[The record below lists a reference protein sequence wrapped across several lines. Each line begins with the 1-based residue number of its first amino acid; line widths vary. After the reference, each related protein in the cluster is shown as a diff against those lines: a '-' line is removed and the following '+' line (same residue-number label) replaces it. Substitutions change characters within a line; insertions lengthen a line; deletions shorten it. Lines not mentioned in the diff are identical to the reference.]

1 MNNEETMHDFE
12 LLKTLNVKREKKK
25 VKKFDYLQTQ
35 KAQKELKIIHKFSI
49 SLRHAHALSEVE
61 MLFGIARFPAQQVS
75 FFHRIALKTK
85 G

>member
-1 MNNEETMHDFE
+1 M
-12 LLKTLNVKREKKK
+12 
-25 VKKFDYLQTQ
+25 KKFDYLQTQ

-61 MLFGIARFPAQQVS
+61 NTIRFPARQVS